1 MDTNTLT
8 PLSPLP
14 TWGVLSSEKPTSTCS
29 ILRSQNHFLKL
40 SSSTTNLNRTFKFRT
55 PQAILNPS
63 PTATSAV
70 TTPTLREICQTHVPD
85 HILQRQFQN
94 ISSFFFS
101 ALFCAQNLIICFR
114 MEEIG
119 YAMPT
124 DIQREA
130 LPYLFS
136 GRDCILHAQTGS
148 GKTLTYLLLIHSII
162 NAGKSSVQ
170 ALVLVPTRELGM
182 QVTKVARTLA
192 AKPTGV
198 DGEQKSCS
206 IMALLDGG
214 TLKRHKSWLKAE
226 PPTVVVA
233 TVGSLCQMLERHI
246 FSLETVRVLIVDEVD
261 CIFNS
266 SKQVSSLRKILTS
279 YSSCNSRQTVFAS
292 ASIPQHNRF
301 IHDSVQQKWT
311 KRDVVHIHV
320 SAVEPM
326 PSRLYHRFIIC
337 DTKRKLQT
345 LLSLIQSDAPESG
358 IIFVAEQSE
367 KSKKAGNAPS
377 SSLLI
382 DFLKTSYQGDLDILL
397 LEDKMNF
404 NSRAA
409 SLLEVRKGG
418 GYLLIATDI
427 AARGVD
433 LPEMSHIYNFDLPRT
448 AIDYLHRAGR
458 TCRKPFSDINCTVT
472 SIIVPDERFVLQRY
486 ENELMFN
493 CEELIP

>member
-1 MDTNTLT
+1 MM
-8 PLSPLP
+8 
-14 TWGVLSSEKPTSTCS
+14 
-29 ILRSQNHFLKL
+29 Q
-40 SSSTTNLNRTFKFRT
+40 
-55 PQAILNPS
+55 
-63 PTATSAV
+63 
-70 TTPTLREICQTHVPD
+70 
-85 HILQRQFQN
+85 
-94 ISSFFFS
+94 
-101 ALFCAQNLIICFR
+101 

-119 YAMPT
+119 YVLPT
-124 DIQREA
+124 DIQRQA

-148 GKTLTYLLLIHSII
+148 GKTLTYLLLIYSII
-162 NAGKSSVQ
+162 NARKSSVQ
-170 ALVLVPTRELGM
+170 ALILVPTRELGM
-182 QVTKVARTLA
+182 QVTKVARMLA

-198 DGEQKSCS
+198 EGEQKSCT

-214 TLKRHKSWLKAE
+214 TLRRHKSWLKAE

-233 TVGSLCQMLERHI
+233 TVGSLCQMLGRQL
-246 FSLETVRVLIVDEVD
+246 FLLETVRVLVVDEVD
-261 CIFNS
+261 FIFNS
-266 SKQVSSLRKILTS
+266 SKQVSFLRKILTS
-279 YSSCNSRQTVFAS
+279 YSSCNNRQTVFAS

-301 IHDSVQQKWT
+301 LHDCVQQKWT
-311 KRDVVHIHV
+311 KSDVIHIHV

-337 DTKRKLQT
+337 DKKRKLQT

-358 IIFVAEQSE
+358 IIFVGEQSE

-377 SSLLI
+377 TSLLI
-382 DFLKTSYQGDLDILL
+382 DFLKTSYQGSLDILL
-397 LEDKMNF
+397 LEDDMNF

-418 GYLLIATDI
+418 GHLLVATDI

-433 LPEMSHIYNFDLPRT
+433 LPEVSHIYNFDLPKT

-458 TCRKPFSDINCTVT
+458 TCRKPFSDMNCTVT
-472 SIIVPDERFVLQRY
+472 SIIVSEERFVLQRY
-486 ENELMFN
+486 ENELMFI

>member
-1 MDTNTLT
+1 MPIACSRTYTAKANPKPLT
-8 PLSPLP
+8 PLFSL
-14 TWGVLSSEKPTSTCS
+14 LSCIALCSEFDKYVS
-29 ILRSQNHFLKL
+29 
-40 SSSTTNLNRTFKFRT
+40 
-55 PQAILNPS
+55 
-63 PTATSAV
+63 
-70 TTPTLREICQTHVPD
+70 
-85 HILQRQFQN
+85 
-94 ISSFFFS
+94 
-101 ALFCAQNLIICFR
+101 FR

-119 YAMPT
+119 YVMPT

-136 GRDCILHAQTGS
+136 GLDCILHAQTGS

-162 NAGKSSVQ
+162 NAAKSSVQ

-214 TLKRHKSWLKAE
+214 TLKRHKTWLKAE
-226 PPTVVVA
+226 PPTIVVA
-233 TVGSLCQMLERHI
+233 TVGSLCQMLERHF

-279 YSSCNSRQTVFAS
+279 YSSCNNRQTVFAS

-311 KRDVVHIHV
+311 K
-320 SAVEPM
+320 
-326 PSRLYHRFIIC
+326 IC
-337 DTKRKLQT
+337 DTKRKLHT

-367 KSKKAGNAPS
+367 KSKKAGKAPS
-377 SSLLI
+377 TSLLI

-418 GYLLIATDI
+418 GYLLVATDI
-427 AARGVD
+427 AARGFD

-493 CEELIP
+493 CEELVP

>member
-1 MDTNTLT
+1 
-8 PLSPLP
+8 
-14 TWGVLSSEKPTSTCS
+14 
-29 ILRSQNHFLKL
+29 
-40 SSSTTNLNRTFKFRT
+40 
-55 PQAILNPS
+55 
-63 PTATSAV
+63 
-70 TTPTLREICQTHVPD
+70 
-85 HILQRQFQN
+85 
-94 ISSFFFS
+94 
-101 ALFCAQNLIICFR
+101 
-114 MEEIG
+114 
-119 YAMPT
+119 
-124 DIQREA
+124 
-130 LPYLFS
+130 
-136 GRDCILHAQTGS
+136 
-148 GKTLTYLLLIHSII
+148 
-162 NAGKSSVQ
+162 
-170 ALVLVPTRELGM
+170 M

-198 DGEQKSCS
+198 VGEHKSCS

-214 TLKRHKSWLKAE
+214 TLKRHKTWLKAE

-233 TVGSLCQMLERHI
+233 TVGSLCQMLERHT

-279 YSSCNSRQTVFAS
+279 YSSCNNRQTVFAS

-301 IHDSVQQKWT
+301 IHDCLQQKWT

-326 PSRLYHRFIIC
+326 PSRLYHRFIRC
-337 DTKRKLQT
+337 ETERKLET
-345 LLSLIQSDAPESG
+345 LLSLVQSDAPESG

-367 KSKKAGNAPS
+367 KSKKSGKAPS
-377 SSLLI
+377 ASLLI
-382 DFLKTSYQGDLDILL
+382 DFLKTSYQGDLDVLL

-418 GYLLIATDI
+418 GYLLVATDI
-427 AARGVD
+427 AARGFD

-486 ENELMFN
+486 ENELMFD
-493 CEELIP
+493 CEELIIS